1 MAGLQAVCIGGEGV
15 SVRSASND
23 ELIRY
28 IDQLKLRV
36 SKLEQEKDVLIF
48 ALDELRKS
56 KEVKQ

>member
-1 MAGLQAVCIGGEGV
+1 M

-28 IDQLKLRV
+28 IDQLKLRI

-56 KEVKQ
+56 REIKQ